1 MEPQEKIYCY
11 DNRPE
16 KETKKRN
23 CFCVT
28 TIILLT
34 AFAVVIGLIIGLGY
48 GIMEVWDL
56 VKDFVVNGWT
66 WDIIRENFRGISL
79 AAIELAVIGQSYIIA
94 KQAKIDK

>member
-1 MEPQEKIYCY
+1 MW
-11 DNRPE
+11 
-16 KETKKRN
+16 
-23 CFCVT
+23 
-28 TIILLT
+28 IL
-34 AFAVVIGLIIGLGY
+34 VIGLIIGLGY

-56 VKDFVVNGWT
+56 VKDFVVNGWN

>member
-1 MEPQEKIYCY
+1 MDLLKGL
-11 DNRPE
+11 
-16 KETKKRN
+16 
-23 CFCVT
+23 FMW
-28 TIILLT
+28 IL
-34 AFAVVIGLIIGLGY
+34 VIGLIIGLGY

-56 VKDFVVNGWT
+56 VKDFVVNGWN